1 MTPDEIRATV
11 LRVLCRIAPE
21 VDPAQLEPG
30 VSLRDQLDIDSMDYL
45 NFMIGLHKELGIDI
59 PEKDYPQ
66 LATLDSCI
74 AYLRVRHMG
83 CSEAISEQTP

>member
-1 MTPDEIRATV
+1 
-11 LRVLCRIAPE
+11 
-21 VDPAQLEPG
+21 
-30 VSLRDQLDIDSMDYL
+30 
-45 NFMIGLHKELGIDI
+45 MIGLHKELGIDI